1 MSSNSNHNN
10 EQSIDE
16 ILKIAKKAEE
26 LLRELVNPN
35 VSNSN
40 GPNKG
45 DETVRAQKSVF
56 DSTAYLNNN
65 NNSNGNHL
73 TITQQPTKLDLNN
86 IINNINQL
94 QQPSQPS
101 IINSTNNSQS
111 YYYQQQNQQQ
121 QQYNNPYQTIPTS
134 IHVNIPLPHQVDPNF
149 YATNPPPNLA
159 AASAA
164 VPTTVLQNQFRY
176 PFNNN
181 GYLQTGSANLMYG
194 INQQPL
200 YYQPNYQQ
208 QQYLPQYQASRLNGY
223 GGGAAFQQ
231 QQRYPLKRKFSD
243 TRYRSYSNEQ
253 QISSSNSSMLLT
265 PSTSTTSTSTTN
277 SSINNTLLSTNND
290 NEDDDLN
297 IMRERELKDL
307 KCKSVVEKMNV
318 FYKYYQQFKELYQ
331 QRLQSIECSDSL
343 KMQFHSLVKYLLEY
357 EQILLELNSIIKEHE
372 HEGVCKNNHRKTK
385 KLFNKTK
392 AFIRYECYKR
402 LQSNIFEYR
411 RQINSQDRFAGMY
424 DIIDTNNYLIGL
436 LPDIGVSIRRYINK
450 CEKAKQL
457 EEEEEDLENNM
468 IDDYAAGIN
477 DDSDLS
483 NSSLLNNED
492 GNNNNAEKIISS
504 TLEDDGTLPYTQ
516 AHKDSPRSYES
527 FSKGIDCLN
536 RYLLKRVENEESL
549 DELVKERIAKWINKR
564 QSKYILI
571 FSEVDR
577 LLNEHKEG
585 ECYSKFHSFL
595 LFNLG
600 KLVTV
605 CDSYHQKLKELL
617 YSTTIR
623 RKKKRKKVKIVPES
637 MSDVFTEINELKR
650 ALEHTKFII
659 KKCNEIKTFPVVS

>member
-1 MSSNSNHNN
+1 LIICSILFIKNNFFFILRNVSNQNHTKPASSN

-26 LLRELVNPN
+26 LLKELVNP
-35 VSNSN
+35 SNNTSKILQQN
-40 GPNKG
+40 EDAK
-45 DETVRAQKSVF
+45 RQKSSIN
-56 DSTAYLNNN
+56 DSSSYLNINN
-65 NNSNGNHL
+65 NNSNHL

-86 IINNINQL
+86 IINNINQQKL
-94 QQPSQPS
+94 SQTNT
-101 IINSTNNSQS
+101 INYPSQS
-111 YYYQQQNQQQ
+111 YYYQPQPVYHQN
-121 QQYNNPYQTIPTS
+121 YQT
-134 IHVNIPLPHQVDPNF
+134 IPLPHQVDANF
-149 YATNPPPNLA
+149 YATNPPPNLQA
-159 AASAA
+159 PSS
-164 VPTTVLQNQFRY
+164 TVLQQQYRY

-181 GYLQTGSANLMYG
+181 GYYG
-194 INQQPL
+194 VPQPIQQQQL
-200 YYQPNYQQ
+200 YYQYQQ
-208 QQYLPQYQASRLNGY
+208 APRLNG
-223 GGGAAFQQ
+223 FHQ

-243 TRYRSYSNEQ
+243 TQYRSYSNELQ
-253 QISSSNSSMLLT
+253 SSNCSLLT
-265 PSTSTTSTSTTN
+265 PSTSTASIVTN
-277 SSINNTLLSTNND
+277 GSSLNNNSILSTNND

-331 QRLQSIECSDSL
+331 QRIQSIECSDSL
-343 KMQFHSLVKYLLEY
+343 KIQFHALVKYLLEY
-357 EQILLELNSIIKEHE
+357 EQILLELNMIIKEHE
-372 HEGVCKNNHRKTK
+372 HDNMCKNNHRKTK

-424 DIIDTNNYLIGL
+424 DIVDTNNYLIGL

-457 EEEEEDLENNM
+457 EEEEEELENNM
-468 IDDYAAGIN
+468 IDDAFTGLLN
-477 DDSDLS
+477 EDSDLS
-483 NSSLLNNED
+483 NSSLINNNNED
-492 GNNNNAEKIISS
+492 EESKNDDDNRDDNLSY
-504 TLEDDGTLPYTQ
+504 TLTHRD
-516 AHKDSPRSYES
+516 APRSYES
-527 FSKGIDCLN
+527 FSKGIDSLN
-536 RYLLKRVENEESL
+536 RYLLKRVEDEESL

-577 LLNEHKEG
+577 LLNEHKDG

-659 KKCNEIKTFPVVS
+659 KKCNEIKTFPV